1 MMFSY
6 RLVRLIESQA
16 DVLAAGLEEKV
27 QANPQ
32 VSHFRDISALELRER
47 VYRDIPTLGRVG
59 ARKERAG

>member
-1 MMFSY
+1 MFSY

-47 VYRDIPTLGRVG
+47 VYEI
-59 ARKERAG
+59 

>member
-16 DVLAAGLEEKV
+16 DVLAAELEEKV

-32 VSHFRDISALELRER
+32 VSHFRDISALELKER
-47 VYRDIPTLGRVG
+47 V
-59 ARKERAG
+59 

>member
-1 MMFSY
+1 MGCDAVALTGEGVRMMFSY

-16 DVLAAGLEEKV
+16 DVLAAELEEKV

-47 VYRDIPTLGRVG
+47 VYEI
-59 ARKERAG
+59 